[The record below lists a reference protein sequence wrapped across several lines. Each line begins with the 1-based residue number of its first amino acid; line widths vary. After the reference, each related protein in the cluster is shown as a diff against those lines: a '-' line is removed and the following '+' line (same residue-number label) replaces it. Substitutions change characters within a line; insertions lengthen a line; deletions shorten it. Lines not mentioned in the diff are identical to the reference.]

1 MTSAS
6 AGTSRNVLM
15 KYWLQRMGRGL
26 YSRLRV
32 AVAASRGAG
41 YTVARL
47 TTPRSRDRETYTS
60 PMSRILKFDRTPV
73 ARLIS
78 CAASFASAA
87 LLFDYLSKGE
97 KEIEA
102 LPIMALI
109 LLFLGTLAAAA
120 VQYGDHIYLSD
131 DGLMYENW
139 VLKQFGR
146 RGKWMR
152 WEDIVEVRE
161 IKRKVLILFSRD
173 GRRMLVDAILG
184 YAIAKNEIVKRAP
197 QAIFSG
203 TLAQEESLK
212 AVGNTRVGSSP

>member
-1 MTSAS
+1 MPA
-6 AGTSRNVLM
+6 
-15 KYWLQRMGRGL
+15 
-26 YSRLRV
+26 
-32 AVAASRGAG
+32 
-41 YTVARL
+41 
-47 TTPRSRDRETYTS
+47 
-60 PMSRILKFDRTPV
+60 ILKFDRTPV

-97 KEIEA
+97 KEIEL
-102 LPIMALI
+102 LPIVALI

-139 VLKQFGR
+139 VLKRFGK
-146 RGKWMR
+146 RGRWMR

-161 IKRKVLILFSRD
+161 IKQKVLILFSRD

-184 YAIAKNEIVKRAP
+184 YAIAKNEILKRTP
-197 QAIFSG
+197 QAIFTG
-203 TLAQEESLK
+203 TIGKEAW
-212 AVGNTRVGSSP
+212 R

>member
-1 MTSAS
+1 MRPRCIGVNQSGGMA
-6 AGTSRNVLM
+6 AHSR
-15 KYWLQRMGRGL
+15 QQQ
-26 YSRLRV
+26 
-32 AVAASRGAG
+32 
-41 YTVARL
+41 
-47 TTPRSRDRETYTS
+47 PRDRETYTS
-60 PMSRILKFDRTPV
+60 TMSAILKFDRTPV

-78 CAASFASAA
+78 CAVSFASAA

-102 LPIMALI
+102 LPIVGLI

-139 VLKQFGR
+139 VLRRFGK
-146 RGKWMR
+146 RGRWMR

-161 IKRKVLILFSRD
+161 IKQKVLILFSRD

-203 TLAQEESLK
+203 TLGRK
-212 AVGNTRVGSSP
+212 DK